1 MLYQLSEIERMLDAN
16 RPLFVRFSQ
25 GYAADLVVGSADPET
40 GLSLPGLTALPLDPE
55 PWWSLP
61 AAEWIARQLARFHRD
76 EAHFAWLLRGTVVG
90 RSAGGE
96 PLIGDVEVVGRLA
109 DSLLDQADRV
119 WRERFDA
126 AVGATEAELVSVA
139 HA

>member
-1 MLYQLSEIERMLDAN
+1 MLYQLSEIERMVDTD

-25 GYAADLVVGSADPET
+25 GYAADLVVGSTDPET

>member
-1 MLYQLSEIERMLDAN
+1 MLYQLSEIERLLDAD

-40 GLSLPGLTALPLDPE
+40 GLDLPGLAARPLDPE
-55 PWWSLP
+55 DWWSLP
-61 AAEWIARQLARFHRD
+61 ATEWIARQLARFHPDDSR
-76 EAHFAWLLRGTVVG
+76 FAWLLRGTVVG
-90 RSAGGE
+90 RGVDGE
-96 PLIGDVEVVGRLA
+96 PLIDDVEVVGRLA
-109 DSLLDQADRV
+109 DGLLDQAARV

-126 AVGATEAELVSVA
+126 TVGATEAELVSVA